1 MLAGMA
7 NVLTPQSEDFPRWYQ
22 DVIAKARMAEN
33 GPARGTMIIRPWGYA
48 IWERIQSELD
58 ARIKAT
64 GHSNV
69 YFPLFIPMS
78 FFEREADHVEG
89 FSPELAVVTHGGGK
103 ELGESLAVRPTSETT
118 IGDAMSRW
126 VQGYRD
132 LPLLLN
138 QWANVVRWE
147 MRPRLFLRT
156 SEFLWQEGHTA
167 HATWQ
172 EAEEETLRML
182 HEAYEDLVSTVLAI
196 PTVPGRKTDAE
207 RFPGAIATYALESL
221 MKDGKA
227 LQMGTSHNLGQ
238 NFAKVFDITFTDA
251 DGRQQ
256 HAWTTSWGM
265 STRVVGGLIMSHGDD
280 RGLVLPP
287 AVAPTQAVVIAVK
300 PESIA
305 ACKQLVDELKSVG
318 VRAVLDD
325 DTSTSFGRRAVDWE
339 IKGVPVRIEI
349 GPRDLAA
356 GTGVM
361 VRRHV
366 GEKEQMPLDGI
377 VRRVPDLLTAMQQEL
392 YDAALARRREATREV
407 ASLDEIDDSGSWM
420 IPWRA
425 VGPDGEAKLAGDG
438 YTVRCLVTSDGD
450 VPPSVEPGSAD
461 AADDADLVAWVAK
474 AY

>member
-1 MLAGMA
+1 MA

-22 DVIAKARMAEN
+22 DVIAKAQMAEN

-48 IWERIQSELD
+48 IWERIQSALD
-58 ARIKAT
+58 DRIKAT

-78 FFEREADHVEG
+78 FFEREAEHVEG

-103 ELGESLAVRPTSETT
+103 ELGEALAVRPTSETT

-167 HATWQ
+167 HATWE

-182 HEAYEDLVSTVLAI
+182 HEAYDDLVSKVLAI
-196 PTVPGRKTDAE
+196 PTVPGRKTEAE
-207 RFPGAIATYALESL
+207 KFPGALATYALESL

-238 NFAKVFDITFTDA
+238 NFAKVFDITFSDA
-251 DGRQQ
+251 EGQQQ

-287 AVAPTQAVVIAVK
+287 AVAPTQAVVLAIKDEAVV
-300 PESIA
+300 A
-305 ACKQLVDELKSVG
+305 AKQLSDELKSVG

-325 DTSTSFGRRAVDWE
+325 DTSTSFGRRAVEWE
-339 IKGVPVRIEI
+339 LKGVPVRIEI
-349 GPRDLAA
+349 GPRDLES
-356 GTGVM
+356 GTAVL

-366 GEKEQMPLDGI
+366 GEKEQMPLEGI
-377 VRRVPDLLTAMQQEL
+377 VRQVPDVLASMQQEL
-392 YDAALARRREATREV
+392 YDAALARRQDATVEV
-407 ASLDEIDDSGSWM
+407 SSPDEIDDSGSWM
-420 IPWRA
+420 VPWRA
-425 VGPDGEAKLAGDG
+425 VGPEGEAKLAERG
-438 YTVRCLVTSDGD
+438 YTVRCLVTADGE
-450 VPPSVEPGSAD
+450 VPVASSPGSGGSE
-461 AADDADLVAWVAK
+461 DDDLLAWIAK

>member
-1 MLAGMA
+1 MA

-22 DVIAKARMAEN
+22 DVIAKAEMAET
-33 GPARGTMIIRPWGYA
+33 GAARGTMIIKPWGYA

-58 ARIKAT
+58 ARIKAS
-64 GHSNV
+64 GHDNV

-78 FFEREADHVEG
+78 FFEREAEHVEG

-103 ELGESLAVRPTSETT
+103 ELAEPLAVRPTSETT

-147 MRPRLFLRT
+147 LRTRLFLRT

-167 HATWQ
+167 HATWR
-172 EAEEETLRML
+172 EAEDETRMIL
-182 HEAYEDLVSTVLAI
+182 HEVYDDVMRNVLAI
-196 PTVPGRKTDAE
+196 PTVVGRKTAAE
-207 RFPGAIATYALESL
+207 KFPGAMATYALESF
-221 MKDGKA
+221 MKDGKV

-238 NFAKVFDITFTDA
+238 NFAKGFDITFSDTD
-251 DGRQQ
+251 GQQQ

-287 AVAPTQAVVIAVK
+287 ELAPTQVVVMAVK
-300 PESIA
+300 DTAIV
-305 ACKQLVDELKSVG
+305 ACERLVNEFASVG
-318 VRAVLDD
+318 VRARLDD

-339 IKGVPVRIEI
+339 LKGVPVRVEV
-349 GPRDLAA
+349 GPRDLES
-356 GTGVM
+356 GTAVM
-361 VRRHV
+361 VRRHL
-366 GEKEQMPLDGI
+366 GDKETVPLEGI
-377 VRRVPDLLTAMQQEL
+377 ARMIPDALAQVQREL
-392 YDAALARRREATREV
+392 YDQARARREDATQEV
-407 ASLDEIDDSGSWM
+407 SGPDEITESGSWM
-420 IPWRA
+420 VPWSTL
-425 VGPDGEAKLAGDG
+425 GPEGEAALAERG
-438 YTVRCLVTSDGD
+438 YTVRCLVTADGE
-450 VPPSVEPGSAD
+450 VPESIPPDATDSAD
-461 AADDADLVAWVAK
+461 ADLLAWVAK